1 MTNYKLLEETLTFF
15 AAVTNVFDEN
25 YDDILG
31 FSTRGRNYKI
41 GLRFQ
46 F

>member
-1 MTNYKLLEETLTFF
+1 MTNYKFLEDTLLFCCRYKCFNE
-15 AAVTNVFDEN
+15 D

-41 GLRFQ
+41 GIRFQ

>member
-1 MTNYKLLEETLTFF
+1 MTNYKLFEDTVTFF
-15 AAVTNVFDEN
+15 AAVTNILDED

-41 GLRFQ
+41 GVRLQ